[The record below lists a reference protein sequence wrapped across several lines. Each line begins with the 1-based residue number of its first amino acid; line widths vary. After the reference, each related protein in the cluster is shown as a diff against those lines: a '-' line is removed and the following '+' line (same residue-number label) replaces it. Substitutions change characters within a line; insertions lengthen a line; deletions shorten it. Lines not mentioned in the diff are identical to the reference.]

1 MQRNFQKEYD
11 FLTKTHKNLFK
22 YEIKKFFGF
31 KSDVYF
37 YRILKGNIK
46 LSELQLQYILQ
57 TLDYF
62 HDIQRRCGKA
72 FLIIDIETEKFPE
85 LETSLNS

>member
-11 FLTKTHKNLFK
+11 FLTKTHKKLFK
-22 YEIKKFFGF
+22 FQIKKFFGF

-37 YRILKGNIK
+37 YRIIKGEIK
-46 LSELQLQYILQ
+46 LNGTQEQYILQ
-57 TLDYF
+57 ELYYF

-72 FLIIDIETEKFPE
+72 YLEIDIENEKFPE